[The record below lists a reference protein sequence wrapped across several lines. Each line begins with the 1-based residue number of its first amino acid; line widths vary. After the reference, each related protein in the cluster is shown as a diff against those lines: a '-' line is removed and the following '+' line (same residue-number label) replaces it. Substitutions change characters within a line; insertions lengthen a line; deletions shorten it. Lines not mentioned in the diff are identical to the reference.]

1 MIDLNDGTEHLNF
14 HIIRYFHMVHYVDY
28 LTGIHST
35 IIREGFDEAIASMKV
50 QCTIFCDL
58 LVIELK

>member
-1 MIDLNDGTEHLNF
+1 
-14 HIIRYFHMVHYVDY
+14 MVHYVDY

-58 LVIELK
+58 LVIELKWRFLDHELMDALGIIYPQY